1 MIIEIIMLLLLPM
14 LVIKHFSGK
23 EEFAVQSSWK
33 LKSLNFV
40 LVHWTVKSKKRNDHE
55 CRCPSKDRGA
65 AEAGVHKM
73 ELLQPFQ

>member
-1 MIIEIIMLLLLPM
+1 M

-40 LVHWTVKSKKRNDHE
+40 LVHWTVKSKKRNDRE
-55 CRCPSKDRGA
+55 CRCPSKDHGA